1 MLVAPDAEIDGKG
14 VVIINSE
21 EETEEI
27 VGKKTLKEMGL
38 ADGSILSCD
47 DFLQDFSV
55 KIILYHSTELSE
67 GVEFEIVGDCTK
79 LEIKPEAPVE
89 TENGHKKEENGNGTA
104 KNGNGTPDDDKDDI
118 VTIDDDI
125 VTIEEDKGDRK
136 RKTDDNIEEKPAKK
150 ARPAT
155 EEQDEELVCID

>member
-1 MLVAPDAEIDGKG
+1 
-14 VVIINSE
+14 
-21 EETEEI
+21 
-27 VGKKTLKEMGL
+27 MGL

-89 TENGHKKEENGNGTA
+89 TENGHKKEGIYPKINGGGGVA
-104 KNGNGTPDDDKDDI
+104 DKNK
-118 VTIDDDI
+118 
-125 VTIEEDKGDRK
+125 
-136 RKTDDNIEEKPAKK
+136 
-150 ARPAT
+150 
-155 EEQDEELVCID
+155 LVNFIK